1 MKHFVLEII
10 CLMLLIQDSVVSFN
24 SSYTCANN
32 FCLPKSYSA
41 LKAPRPEN
49 KTLTVFLKILKIDPK
64 ICPTLREVDDKRGL
78 LTLDLELSTVWY
90 DPRLLVSIGQP
101 NIPNVISSLLWRPK
115 LSLYSMQKAN
125 VQSFNSDLYTGKK

>member
-1 MKHFVLEII
+1 MKDFVLEII

-49 KTLTVFLKILKIDPK
+49 KTLTVFLKIDP
-64 ICPTLREVDDKRGL
+64 IIRPTLREVDDKRGL
-78 LTLDLELSTVWY
+78 LTLDLELTTVWY

-101 NIPNVISSLLWRPK
+101 NIPNEISSLLWRPK
-115 LSLYSMQKAN
+115 LSLHSMQKAN